1 MGDPDRDSL
10 RSAAGIAAG
19 ILLVLLSGCS
29 SGSLASSTGPKPAE
43 NRWSTARRQ
52 QVHFGEEVRF
62 DFVLQNGAGRLVQ
75 PFGLADYCATIIG
88 NERIEAE
95 ADPVGHFQFSYVF
108 DDFPPGATVKIT
120 TTAYQQR
127 GGRDFMRIR
136 GTWLPSDSPFNERD
150 RKVATRASLN
160 LTVYQATI
168 DLTFT
173 AADDDLDP
181 ETGVLRIRKSD
192 GSMTAIYEDRPGRP
206 GFTLTGPDANGRYHV
221 RYDPDG
227 RQLNP
232 TGTTDVAFLIYDRA
246 GQVHEAS
253 AAIDTP

>member
-1 MGDPDRDSL
+1 M
-10 RSAAGIAAG
+10 
-19 ILLVLLSGCS
+19 
-29 SGSLASSTGPKPAE
+29 
-43 NRWSTARRQ
+43 ARRQ
-52 QVHFGEEVRF
+52 QVHVGEEVQF
-62 DFVLQNGAGRLVQ
+62 DFVLQNAAGRLVQ
-75 PFGLADYCATIIG
+75 PFGLADYCASIIG
-88 NERIEAE
+88 DERIEAE
-95 ADPVGHFQFSYVF
+95 ADPVGHFQFSHLF
-108 DDFPPGATVKIT
+108 DDVPPGATVKVT

-150 RKVATRASLN
+150 RKVATEASLI
-160 LTVYQATI
+160 LTVYQASI
-168 DLTFT
+168 DLTF
-173 AADDDLDP
+173 AAGDEDLDP

-206 GFTLTGPDANGRYHV
+206 GFTLTGPDADGRYHV
-221 RYDPDG
+221 HYDPNG

-232 TGTTDVAFLIYDRA
+232 TGTTDVTFVIYDRA